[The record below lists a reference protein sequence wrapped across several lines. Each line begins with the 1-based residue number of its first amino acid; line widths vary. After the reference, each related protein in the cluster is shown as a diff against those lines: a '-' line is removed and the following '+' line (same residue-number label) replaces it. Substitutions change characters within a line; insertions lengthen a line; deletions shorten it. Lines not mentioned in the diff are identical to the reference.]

1 VLGAIRKKEG
11 MTRTSSG
18 LPHPGRHNKSLDA
31 SGISGLVIDN
41 LPLTQLSPAAS
52 SQPLGAKTNSPHK
65 ERMMEKKMLE
75 DILAAYK
82 RKYPRWTNT
91 EVTGVFEN
99 VSGGYLAVVKSDQFP
114 DSEICFYEKDKP
126 YIFETTL
133 ELAKELERRYKSKL
147 DINLLF
153 MFFLATV
160 VLGLFVY
167 LVIYQ
172 GNKEAIT
179 TLISGF
185 VGIMGYF
192 FGSKNAKQST

>member
-1 VLGAIRKKEG
+1 MEDK
-11 MTRTSSG
+11 
-18 LPHPGRHNKSLDA
+18 
-31 SGISGLVIDN
+31 VI
-41 LPLTQLSPAAS
+41 Q
-52 SQPLGAKTNSPHK
+52 
-65 ERMMEKKMLE
+65 
-75 DILAAYK
+75 DILAAYR
-82 RKYPRWTNT
+82 RKYPQWTNV
-91 EVTGVFEN
+91 EVMGLFDN

-114 DSEICFYEKDKP
+114 DSEICFYENKKP

-133 ELAKELERRYKSKL
+133 ELAKDLERRYKTKL
-147 DINLLF
+147 DINVLF

-167 LVIYQ
+167 LVVYQ

-185 VGIMGYF
+185 VGILGYF